1 MRFNEP
7 LRTRLAS
14 VMLYYNI
21 TFTSIFGLVEMPRGR
36 HAHGF
41 ADQPLRKALVMG

>member
-7 LRTRLAS
+7 LRTRLAL

-21 TFTSIFGLVEMPRGR
+21 TFTSIFGLVEMPQDGTHMDLQISRCER
-36 HAHGF
+36 HW
-41 ADQPLRKALVMG
+41 